1 MWVKLFKRKQ
11 DDPRMSRGLQ
21 LLQSKIAVLEDLSD
35 RTELQVKQLA
45 AGLGFG
51 NGRCENC
58 NAGSAAAS
66 KHLSSSNG
74 REGSMAWIRTEDIGV
89 PGIIGVMS
97 INQTML
103 EAVRSLNQSV
113 SFGSS
118 ALTRVQE
125 ESIATAVSVIN
136 RCRY

>member
-1 MWVKLFKRKQ
+1 MVCSTSRNCKMVAGELRLSGQAWV
-11 DDPRMSRGLQ
+11 
-21 LLQSKIAVLEDLSD
+21 
-35 RTELQVKQLA
+35 
-45 AGLGFG
+45 LGMAG
-51 NGRCENC
+51 NGRCENR

-74 REGSMAWIRTEDIGV
+74 REGSMARIRTEDTGV
-89 PGIIGVMS
+89 PRIIGVMT